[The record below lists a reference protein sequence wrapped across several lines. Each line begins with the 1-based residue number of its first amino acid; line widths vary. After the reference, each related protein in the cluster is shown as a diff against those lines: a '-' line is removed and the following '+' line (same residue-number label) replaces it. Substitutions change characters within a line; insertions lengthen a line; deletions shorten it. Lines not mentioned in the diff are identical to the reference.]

1 MAKQNIRS
9 LAPDELEWFI
19 GAHYSFLGHDYPR
32 GLAHRGFTRLRDI
45 DHEADKCFVL
55 FADGGDK
62 RPLAGIY
69 VLAPDANDDDQNLY
83 LSNFWYADVATDLT
97 TLLRYVLETHPHEAA
112 HCPLFT
118 VSANQVSELE
128 LAFTPL
134 AFQLE
139 QAHKLTFDLADLPPL
154 GMPVVLEAWTLEVDD
169 LFSEVYEAAEQTKP
183 SDKLWAYFKRQRGKF
198 TPDLWF
204 IARETLDQDPVGYAF
219 FGLHHR
225 EGVYLEGIDGSYY
238 ITAVGVLAQYRDSTQ
253 MLRRLLLT
261 SMQELATRSPLGRI
275 ETVLSEADPKLIHIF
290 ESLGFSPSETYP
302 VFVKMP

>member
-1 MAKQNIRS
+1 NMRS

-19 GAHYSFLGHDYPR
+19 GAHYSFLGHHYPR

-55 FADGGDK
+55 FAADK
-62 RPLAGIY
+62 RPLAGVY
-69 VLAPDANDDDQNLY
+69 VLAPDPNDDDQNLY
-83 LSNFWYADVATDLT
+83 LSNFWYTDAAADLT
-97 TLLRYVLETHPHEAA
+97 VLLRHVLELHPHEAA

-118 VSANQVSELE
+118 ASADQVRDLSA
-128 LAFTPL
+128 AFEPL

-139 QAHKLTFDLADLPPL
+139 QAHKLIFDLADLPPV
-154 GMPVVLEAWTLEVDD
+154 GMPVVLEAWTLEADD
-169 LFSEVYEAAEQTKP
+169 LFTDVYEAAEQTKP
-183 SDKLWAYFKRQRGKF
+183 SDRRWAYFKRHRGKF

-204 IARETLDQDPVGYAF
+204 IARETLDQDPIGYAF

-238 ITAVGVLAQYRDSTQ
+238 ITVVGVLAQYRGSTQ

-261 SMQELATRSPLGRI
+261 SMQELASRSPLGRI

-290 ESLGFSPSETYP
+290 ESLGFAASETYP
-302 VFVKMP
+302 TFVKIPL